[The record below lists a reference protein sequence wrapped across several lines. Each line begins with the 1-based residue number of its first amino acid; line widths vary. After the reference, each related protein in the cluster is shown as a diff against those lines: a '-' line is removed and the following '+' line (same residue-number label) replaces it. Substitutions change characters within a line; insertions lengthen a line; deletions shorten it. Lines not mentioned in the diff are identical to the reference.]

1 MESIG
6 RIELL
11 AGSSDLLARDGNEAS
26 AASTVIRPGKKA
38 PKRPVNDRHQLL
50 IRYPRAIDTATFAHP
65 APPPNFLY
73 FFFLLLIL
81 SFSILFVFDPHRHV
95 FQSAACRARS
105 YQQRLIGCYLSSGYR
120 ISWSLFFGFAAP
132 SSGREFAAATSVTVD
147 LGTRRL
153 GNRFTEWLGVW
164 GGAGGLP
171 DFTDTHGVEF
181 CLCGFSPTHGS

>member
-1 MESIG
+1 MKPALHRRLYGRGKRHRNGPSTTAINFWSVTPVLSI
-6 RIELL
+6 L
-11 AGSSDLLARDGNEAS
+11 
-26 AASTVIRPGKKA
+26 
-38 PKRPVNDRHQLL
+38 RHSPTQS
-50 IRYPRAIDTATFAHP
+50 
-65 APPPNFLY
+65 PPPNFLY

-164 GGAGGLP
+164 GGGRR
-171 DFTDTHGVEF
+171 FTGFHWHARGWVLFVWVFTHSWELEF
-181 CLCGFSPTHGS
+181 KWHS

>member
-65 APPPNFLY
+65 VPSSEFPLLFFLASDFIVFHIVCFRPPPTCFPVSR
-73 FFFLLLIL
+73 L
-81 SFSILFVFDPHRHV
+81 SCSVLSAAPHRLLP
-95 FQSAACRARS
+95 FL
-105 YQQRLIGCYLSSGYR
+105 RLPNILVA
-120 ISWSLFFGFAAP
+120 LF
-132 SSGREFAAATSVTVD
+132 
-147 LGTRRL
+147 
-153 GNRFTEWLGVW
+153 W
-164 GGAGGLP
+164 
-171 DFTDTHGVEF
+171 F
-181 CLCGFSPTHGS
+181 CCSFERT